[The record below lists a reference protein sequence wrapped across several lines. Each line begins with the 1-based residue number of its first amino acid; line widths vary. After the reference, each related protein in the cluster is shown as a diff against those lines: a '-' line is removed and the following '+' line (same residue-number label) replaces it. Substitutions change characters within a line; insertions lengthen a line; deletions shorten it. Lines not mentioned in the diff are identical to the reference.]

1 MSNGG
6 KFKLFT
12 VLNGLIFP
20 TPTQPRISFE
30 RPIYYII
37 KTNIQV
43 SVFVPSPETFYS
55 DMADMS
61 HLPYE
66 ERLKILEERFDRAD
80 LIQMF
85 RLTYNLVPEKM
96 ENFCLFSEGRR
107 LRGHEFMI
115 E

>member
-1 MSNGG
+1 
-6 KFKLFT
+6 
-12 VLNGLIFP
+12 
-20 TPTQPRISFE
+20 
-30 RPIYYII
+30 
-37 KTNIQV
+37 
-43 SVFVPSPETFYS
+43 
-55 DMADMS
+55 MS

-66 ERLKILEERFDRAD
+66 EGLKMLIPQLEERFDRPD

-107 LRGHEFMI
+107 LRGNAFMI